1 MARAAETTVLFDFPE
16 GYPDVL
22 EQMGQRIGRT
32 LLKHGIKR
40 QQAQVIA
47 FESVEGIRSEL
58 GGAYLYVNKGI
69 TYELSARDME
79 IWAKFN
85 GRNYFELA
93 QEYKLSEM
101 QIRNIIN
108 AVRAREV
115 AKRQGSLDLG

>member
-1 MARAAETTVLFDFPE
+1 MARTEAVVFEFPE

-32 LLKHGIKR
+32 LVKHGIKKP
-40 QQAQVIA
+40 QAQVIA

-69 TYELSARDME
+69 TYELSARDLE
-79 IWAKFN
+79 IWEKFN
-85 GRNYFELA
+85 GRNYFELS

-108 AVRAREV
+108 AIRAREV

>member
-1 MARAAETTVLFDFPE
+1 MARAETVVFQFPE

-32 LLKHGIKR
+32 LVKHGIKKP
-40 QQAQVIA
+40 QAQVIA

-79 IWAKFN
+79 IWEKFN
-85 GRNYFELA
+85 GRNYFELS

-101 QIRNIIN
+101 QIRNIVN
-108 AVRAREV
+108 AIRSREI
-115 AKRQGSLDLG
+115 AKRQGALDLG